1 VLFSTTGLP
10 VLCVRLR
17 FLCKMP
23 IKINMC
29 NISCIRTYPTVIINY
44 IYNAIPGG
52 FEKMVTFV
60 EITGYGKLVQ
70 IWEERKIDL
79 GD

>member
-1 VLFSTTGLP
+1 
-10 VLCVRLR
+10 
-17 FLCKMP
+17 
-23 IKINMC
+23 MC

-60 EITGYGKLVQ
+60 EITDKGKLSQ
-70 IWEERKIDL
+70 IWDERKIDL
-79 GD
+79 ED